1 MRKRKVA
8 IIGSGNIGTDLMIK
22 ILRHGQH
29 LEMAVMVG
37 IDPQSDGLARARRLG
52 VATTHEGVGG
62 LMQMAEFADIDFVFD
77 ATSAGAHIKN
87 DAALREAKPGIRVI
101 DLTPAAIGP
110 YCVPVVNLADNL
122 HQGNVNMVT
131 CGGQATIPMIAAVSR
146 VAKVHYAEIVASIAS
161 QSAGPGTR
169 ANIDEFTETTSQA
182 IEKVGG
188 AGKGKAIIVLNPAE
202 PPLMMRDTVY
212 ILSELA
218 SQEAIAASIAE
229 MAAAVQAYVPGYR
242 LKQQVQFEVI
252 PEDRPVNL
260 PGVGCFSGLKT
271 AVYLEVEGAAHYLPA
286 YAGNLDIMTS
296 AALATA
302 EQMARVNAQRG
313 GSDSM
318 NGKKLYIS
326 DVTLRDGMH
335 AIRHQYSL
343 AQVQQIASALDK
355 AGVDSIEVAHGDG
368 LQGSSFNYG
377 FGAHSD
383 IAWIEAAADVV
394 SQAKIA
400 TLLLPGI
407 GTLHDL
413 KAAYQAGA
421 RVVRVATHCSEA
433 DVAAQHIAFAR
444 ELGMD
449 TVGFL
454 MMSHMIS
461 PQALAQQALKM
472 ESYGATCIYV
482 VDSGGAMNMNDIRD
496 RFRALKA
503 VLKPETATGMHAHHN
518 LSLGVA
524 NSIVAVEEGCDRI
537 DASLAGMGAGA
548 GNAPLEV
555 FIAAADKLGWQHGTD
570 LYALMNAADE
580 LVRPLQDRPVR
591 VDRETLALG
600 YAGVYSSFLRHS
612 EAAAKR
618 YGLSAVDILVELG
631 KRRMVGGQEDM
642 IVDVALDLLNRN
654 K

>member
-1 MRKRKVA
+1 M
-8 IIGSGNIGTDLMIK
+8 
-22 ILRHGQH
+22 
-29 LEMAVMVG
+29 
-37 IDPQSDGLARARRLG
+37 
-52 VATTHEGVGG
+52 
-62 LMQMAEFADIDFVFD
+62 
-77 ATSAGAHIKN
+77 
-87 DAALREAKPGIRVI
+87 
-101 DLTPAAIGP
+101 
-110 YCVPVVNLADNL
+110 
-122 HQGNVNMVT
+122 
-131 CGGQATIPMIAAVSR
+131 
-146 VAKVHYAEIVASIAS
+146 
-161 QSAGPGTR
+161 
-169 ANIDEFTETTSQA
+169 
-182 IEKVGG
+182 
-188 AGKGKAIIVLNPAE
+188 
-202 PPLMMRDTVY
+202 
-212 ILSELA
+212 
-218 SQEAIAASIAE
+218 
-229 MAAAVQAYVPGYR
+229 
-242 LKQQVQFEVI
+242 
-252 PEDRPVNL
+252 
-260 PGVGCFSGLKT
+260 
-271 AVYLEVEGAAHYLPA
+271 
-286 YAGNLDIMTS
+286 
-296 AALATA
+296 
-302 EQMARVNAQRG
+302 
-313 GSDSM
+313 
-318 NGKKLYIS
+318 
-326 DVTLRDGMH
+326 
-335 AIRHQYSL
+335 
-343 AQVQQIASALDK
+343 
-355 AGVDSIEVAHGDG
+355 
-368 LQGSSFNYG
+368 
-377 FGAHSD
+377 
-383 IAWIEAAADVV
+383 

-461 PQALAQQALKM
+461 PQELAQQALKM

>member
-1 MRKRKVA
+1 
-8 IIGSGNIGTDLMIK
+8 
-22 ILRHGQH
+22 
-29 LEMAVMVG
+29 
-37 IDPQSDGLARARRLG
+37 
-52 VATTHEGVGG
+52 
-62 LMQMAEFADIDFVFD
+62 
-77 ATSAGAHIKN
+77 
-87 DAALREAKPGIRVI
+87 
-101 DLTPAAIGP
+101 
-110 YCVPVVNLADNL
+110 
-122 HQGNVNMVT
+122 
-131 CGGQATIPMIAAVSR
+131 
-146 VAKVHYAEIVASIAS
+146 
-161 QSAGPGTR
+161 
-169 ANIDEFTETTSQA
+169 
-182 IEKVGG
+182 
-188 AGKGKAIIVLNPAE
+188 
-202 PPLMMRDTVY
+202 
-212 ILSELA
+212 
-218 SQEAIAASIAE
+218 
-229 MAAAVQAYVPGYR
+229 
-242 LKQQVQFEVI
+242 
-252 PEDRPVNL
+252 
-260 PGVGCFSGLKT
+260 
-271 AVYLEVEGAAHYLPA
+271 
-286 YAGNLDIMTS
+286 
-296 AALATA
+296 
-302 EQMARVNAQRG
+302 
-313 GSDSM
+313 M

-343 AQVQQIASALDK
+343 AQVQQIAGALDK

-461 PQALAQQALKM
+461 QQELAQQALKM